1 MKINISNEGIILS
14 KNETPIEGS
23 SLSHRVLMKE
33 VSSLDKSSR
42 INKKYSSYKL
52 KHIFER
58 MLKEKTNNEIS
69 YISNGEFI
77 LTMLQCGFRM
87 ERCSNRSKNAYFN
100 LKDSS
105 LKKFEKYF

>member
-1 MKINISNEGIILS
+1 MKINLSNEGIRLS
-14 KNETPIEGS
+14 ENEIPVDECARSFVALKNEIICLEKGT
-23 SLSHRVLMKE
+23 RM
-33 VSSLDKSSR
+33 
-42 INKKYSSYKL
+42 NKKYSSYKL

-77 LTMLQCGFRM
+77 LAMSQCGFRV
-87 ERCSNRSKNAYFN
+87 ERCSCLSKNAYFN

-105 LKKFEKYF
+105 LKRFENYY